1 MECTVVREVVR
12 RFIGTRT
19 QGELAEQA
27 DIAAN
32 TLSSIMCGSAQRV
45 SLRTV
50 HKLANALGVPFAE
63 FAEEERA
70 SKEVRA

>member
-32 TLSSIMCGSAQRV
+32 TLSSIMSGSAQRV

-50 HKLANALGVPFAE
+50 HKLAYALDIPFAE

-70 SKEVRA
+70 SKEVK

>member
-19 QGELAEQA
+19 QSELAEQA
-27 DIAAN
+27 GIAAN
-32 TLSSIMCGSAQRV
+32 TLSGIMSGTADRV

-50 HKLANALGVPFAE
+50 HKLANALAVPFAE
-63 FAEEERA
+63 FALEEREQ
-70 SKEVRA
+70 KEVKA